1 MKLTFFKKPSNI
13 GQTLKTDNKGFKV
26 KSLQTASGVTLKTP
40 LIKYANCQ
48 LIWEKKEAKWEKTFL
63 GSCLGVTTSLKNKNE
78 GS

>member
-48 LIWEKKEAKWEKTFL
+48 LI
-63 GSCLGVTTSLKNKNE
+63 
-78 GS
+78 